1 MHMETTSRK
10 NDPLSR
16 CRSVEVLSMACLFL
30 EKHAAWVMTW
40 RLQKQI
46 WFLRWSFDNCSPKPN
61 RTRWN
66 LQTLSPSKF
75 QINRVQLDAVKLQS
89 RWKSNGQ
96 YFFHDKIKIVSEF
109 LSVDSLWFKPYTKQV
124 LKQHRR
130 EDICQKRLCF
140 SKVNMTKSF
149 SIDLF
154 STLAECPSGRL
165 PVYRSW
171 DLDLTAERSDKITQ
185 STSLE

>member
-1 MHMETTSRK
+1 MQLEWWLGVFRSKFDFFDEVSTTALPNQIELVEIFR
-10 NDPLSR
+10 L
-16 CRSVEVLSMACLFL
+16 CLHRSFRLTVSN
-30 EKHAAWVMTW
+30 WT
-40 RLQKQI
+40 RLQ
-46 WFLRWSFDNCSPKPN
+46 
-61 RTRWN
+61 
-66 LQTLSPSKF
+66 SK
-75 QINRVQLDAVKLQS
+75 
-89 RWKSNGQ
+89 WKSNGQ
-96 YFFHDKIKIVSEF
+96 YCFHDKIKIVSEF